1 MEIRL
6 PPDQQAHL
14 TELAASLG
22 RTADEILREAVALWE
37 EHQTQRAAPKIKRTP
52 AEAAARILER
62 RKNHKLPEGETIR
75 DLVTYGRA

>member
-14 TELAASLG
+14 VELAASLG
-22 RTADEILREAVALWE
+22 RTADEISREAIALWE
-37 EHQTQRAAPKIKRTP
+37 EHQMQRPALKIERTP

-75 DLVTYGRA
+75 DLMIYGRA